1 MNDKQKI
8 DQLQRII
15 AECYQVIG
23 VLADECD
30 RSDDPAV
37 IKALDNA
44 SQSELI
50 HDDVL
55 PFPSKQL

>member
-30 RSDDPAV
+30 RSGDPAV